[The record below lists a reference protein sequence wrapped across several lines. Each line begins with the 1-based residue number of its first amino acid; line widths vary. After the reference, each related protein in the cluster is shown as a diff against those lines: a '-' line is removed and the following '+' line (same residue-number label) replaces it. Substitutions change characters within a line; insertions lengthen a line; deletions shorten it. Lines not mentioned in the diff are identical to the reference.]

1 MITPLV
7 GNRHVWEKQQSKNWN
22 RPRFTRS
29 RRPLLLA
36 LCTVAF
42 FLCWYHS
49 TLTPS
54 GHTFHQHIPNPNE
67 LDKRSIPGQDK
78 IVIPKQPLPFLVA
91 SQEQLPNDNA
101 RLHKHEEYA
110 QEEDE
115 DHVHTHDIQVE
126 EHQHLEHTDSDGNSL
141 ADTQDSDADKDEEE
155 DNTPKQE
162 TSKDSERN
170 EGSHVISPDLDSDIQ
185 KEAVISLNDQP
196 VKENLETEPD
206 EHLSLE
212 EKASSLPEI
221 VYRPFEDTV
230 KDFVLEEW
238 MDDWVAHASFNPA
251 KWEKLQ
257 EPKIDFVYLC
267 T

>member
-1 MITPLV
+1 
-7 GNRHVWEKQQSKNWN
+7 
-22 RPRFTRS
+22 
-29 RRPLLLA
+29 
-36 LCTVAF
+36 
-42 FLCWYHS
+42 
-49 TLTPS
+49 LTPS

-78 IVIPKQPLPFLVA
+78 IVIPKQPFLVA
-91 SQEQLPNDNA
+91 SQEQLPIDNA
-101 RLHKHEEYA
+101 RLHTHEEYA

-126 EHQHLEHTDSDGNSL
+126 EHQRLEHTDSDDNSL
-141 ADTQDSDADKDEEE
+141 ADTRNSDADTRDSDADKDEDE
-155 DNTPKQE
+155 DNAPKQE

-185 KEAVISLNDQP
+185 NEGVISLSDQP

-251 KWEKLQ
+251 KRGKLQ